1 MKFNG
6 SKVKLSRR
14 LGVALTPKAARIME
28 RRPQPPGQHGASTQR
43 RMSDYA
49 VQLREKQRLRFQ
61 YNVSER
67 QLRRIFERA
76 SRIKGRTGPNLV
88 RLLETRLDAAVL
100 RAGFAPTIYAARQ
113 IVGHGHFAVNGRR
126 VDLPS
131 YTLRAGD
138 KFAVRD
144 GSKKKDLFEMD
155 WAAYQPPGYIERD
168 EASLSAVLVRL
179 PDREEIPVI
188 CEDTLVVEF
197 YSR

>member
-6 SKVKLSRR
+6 AKTRLSRR
-14 LGVALTPKAARIME
+14 LGVALSPKAQRIME
-28 RRPQPPGQHGASTQR
+28 KRPEPPGQHGASTQR

-49 VQLREKQRLRFQ
+49 IQLREKQRLRFQ

-67 QLRRIFERA
+67 QMRLYFARA

-113 IVGHGHFAVNGRR
+113 IVGHGHFEVNGKR
-126 VDLPS
+126 VTIAS
-131 YTLRAGD
+131 YGLKPGD
-138 KFAVRD
+138 TFRVRER
-144 GSKKKDLFEMD
+144 SKKAQIFEMD
-155 WAAYQPPGYIERD
+155 WAAYTPPGYLDRD
-168 EASLSAVLVRL
+168 ETTLSPTLVRL
-179 PDREEIPVI
+179 PDREEVPIT
-188 CEDTLVVEF
+188 CEESLVVEF